1 MKTNQMTAPICP
13 NNPQQFVNFL
23 VNAIWQR
30 VKLPLPLFGEEES
43 AWNSMVQAA
52 ANKQY
57 IAAAIEA
64 GRHPVTLH
72 VWEMA
77 LDMDR
82 QTTH

>member
-1 MKTNQMTAPICP
+1 MTHICP
-13 NNPQQFVNFL
+13 NDPQAFVNFL
-23 VNAIWQR
+23 ANAIWKR
-30 VKLPLPLFGEEES
+30 VQLPILLVGEEEA
-43 AWNSMVQAA
+43 AWNKMIHAA

-57 IAAAIEA
+57 IAAASEA